1 MSIYAIIYLVLVGV
15 GLLISANR
23 HGKIVSKEYNFWT
36 TLVSSSIVLSLLYFG
51 GFFESP
57 VK

>member
-23 HGKIVSKEYNFWT
+23 HGKVVSKENNFWT
-36 TLVSSSIVLSLLYFG
+36 TLVSSIIVLSLLYFG
-51 GFFESP
+51 GFFDIA